1 MTLKILFALQMGK
14 EGNDLVKFVSVVW
27 PRAMHFLSCLQ
38 EHIFLFTVSGSETT
52 TKPVCHLLIVRERGG
67 RGEREMYLS
76 HYIYIYIDIHIY
88 ICICSELWEPG
99 LGFQICH
106 YHPINNNAYFFPQ

>member
-52 TKPVCHLLIVRERGG
+52 TKPVCHLLIVRERGA
-67 RGEREMYLS
+67 ERERDVSISL
-76 HYIYIYIDIHIY
+76 HIHIY
-88 ICICSELWEPG
+88 RHTHI
-99 LGFQICH
+99 
-106 YHPINNNAYFFPQ
+106 YMYM